1 MREIVLEFS
10 ISGGGGV
17 GLEEK
22 PLCIFHPMV
31 HIHSISFYF
40 IIGHYRLRRD
50 KLKLRLY
57 DADAARAKWP
67 RKIHLGCGV
76 RGKITR

>member
-1 MREIVLEFS
+1 MRKIVLEFS
-10 ISGGGGV
+10 ISGGGV

-57 DADAARAKWP
+57 DADAAGAKWP
-67 RKIHLGCGV
+67 RKILVGSGDE
-76 RGKITR
+76 GEMTR